1 MVENNKK
8 LIDDFIIHI
17 KMVRKFSHHTIRSY
31 KLDLIQFNEFLNKYS
46 KKIKIQYLDKSVIQT
61 YIQSISK
68 KNFSDKTLL
77 RKVSS
82 IKSFFRYLTDNNL
95 VKTNIAELIAS
106 PKTSKKIP
114 NFLTKNQVQ
123 KLMKLPDLT
132 SKNGIMHLSILEIFY
147 STGIRI
153 SELVKIE
160 LNKVDLNKRIV
171 KVKGKGD
178 KERIVILG
186 DRAILSL
193 KSHININNIRHFYL
207 YPSLL
212 NKSKE
217 KTHISINYV
226 YKMVKKYL
234 SYISG
239 NDKLSPHSL
248 RHSFATH
255 LLNNGADLM
264 SVKDLLGHEDLSSTQ
279 IYTHVTIDK
288 MKKIY
293 KISHPHGK

>member
-1 MVENNKK
+1 MIEKNKK

-31 KLDLIQFNEFLNKYS
+31 KVDLIQFNEFLNKYS
-46 KKIKIQYLDKSVIQT
+46 KKIKIQYLDKSVIQI

-193 KSHININNIRHFYL
+193 KSHINKNNIRHFYL

-212 NKSKE
+212 SKSKE

>member
-31 KLDLIQFNEFLNKYS
+31 KVDLIQFNEFLNKYS

-212 NKSKE
+212 SKSKE

>member
-31 KLDLIQFNEFLNKYS
+31 KVDLIQFNEFLNKYS
-46 KKIKIQYLDKSVIQT
+46 KKIKIQYLDKSVIQI

-193 KSHININNIRHFYL
+193 KSHINKNNIRHFYL

-212 NKSKE
+212 SKSKE

>member
-31 KLDLIQFNEFLNKYS
+31 KVDLIQFNEFLNKYS
-46 KKIKIQYLDKSVIQT
+46 KKIKIQYLDKSVIQI

-114 NFLTKNQVQ
+114 NFLTKTQVQ

-193 KSHININNIRHFYL
+193 KSHINKNNIRHFYL

-212 NKSKE
+212 SKSKE

>member
-31 KLDLIQFNEFLNKYS
+31 KVDLIQFNEFLNKYS

-193 KSHININNIRHFYL
+193 KSHINKNNIRHFYL

-212 NKSKE
+212 SKSKE

>member
-106 PKTSKKIP
+106 PKISKKIP

-132 SKNGIMHLSILEIFY
+132 SKIGVMHLSILEIFY

-193 KSHININNIRHFYL
+193 KSHINKNNIRHFYL

-212 NKSKE
+212 SKSKE

>member
-1 MVENNKK
+1 MIENNKK

-31 KLDLIQFNEFLNKYS
+31 KVDLIQFNEFLNKHS
-46 KKIKIQYLDKSVIQT
+46 EKINIQYLDKSVIQT

-132 SKNGIMHLSILEIFY
+132 SKIGVMHLSILEIFY

-160 LNKVDLNKRIV
+160 LNKVDLNKRTV

-193 KSHININNIRHFYL
+193 KSHINKNNIRHFYL

-212 NKSKE
+212 SKSKE

>member
-1 MVENNKK
+1 MIENNKK

-31 KLDLIQFNEFLNKYS
+31 KVDLIQFNEFLNKHS

-132 SKNGIMHLSILEIFY
+132 SKIGVMHLSILEIFY

-160 LNKVDLNKRIV
+160 LNKVDLNKRTV

-193 KSHININNIRHFYL
+193 KNHINKNSIRHFYL

-212 NKSKE
+212 IKSKE

>member
-31 KLDLIQFNEFLNKYS
+31 KVDLIQFNEFLNKYS

-132 SKNGIMHLSILEIFY
+132 SKIGVMHLSILEIFY

-193 KSHININNIRHFYL
+193 KSHINKNNIRHFYL

-212 NKSKE
+212 SKSKE

>member
-1 MVENNKK
+1 MIKNNKK
-8 LIDDFIIHI
+8 LLDDFLENI
-17 KMVRKFSHHTIRSY
+17 KKVRKFSYHTIRSY
-31 KLDLIQFNEFLNKYS
+31 RVDLIQFLEFLNKYS
-46 KKIKIQYLDKSVIQT
+46 RQIKLQDLDKSVIQI
-61 YIQSISK
+61 YIQGMSK
-68 KNFSDKTLL
+68 NKFSDKTLL

-82 IKSFFRYLTDNNL
+82 IKSFFKYLTDSNL

-114 NFLTKNQVQ
+114 NFLTKNQVE
-123 KLMKLPDLT
+123 KLMKLPDLNT
-132 SKNGIMHLSILEIFY
+132 KVGVMHLSILEIFY

-153 SELVKIE
+153 SELVNIE
-160 LNKVDLNKRIV
+160 LNKINIKKRII

-186 DRAILSL
+186 DRAVLSL
-193 KSHININNIRHFYL
+193 KNHIKKNNIHDFYL
-207 YPSLL
+207 YPSMI
-212 NKSKE
+212 NDSKKKS
-217 KTHISINYV
+217 HLSINYV

-234 SYISG
+234 SYIAR

-255 LLNNGADLM
+255 LLNSGADLM
-264 SVKDLLGHEDLSSTQ
+264 SVKDMLGHEDLSSTQ

>member
-1 MVENNKK
+1 MIENNKK

-17 KMVRKFSHHTIRSY
+17 EMVRKFSHHTIRSY
-31 KLDLIQFNEFLNKYS
+31 KVDLIQFNEFLNKHS

-114 NFLTKNQVQ
+114 NFLTKKQVQ

-132 SKNGIMHLSILEIFY
+132 SKIGVMHLSILEIFY

-160 LNKVDLNKRIV
+160 LNKVDLNKRTV

-193 KSHININNIRHFYL
+193 KNHINKNSIRHFYL

-212 NKSKE
+212 IKSKE

>member
-1 MVENNKK
+1 MIENNKK

-17 KMVRKFSHHTIRSY
+17 KMVRKFSHHTTRSY
-31 KLDLIQFNEFLNKYS
+31 KVDLIQFNEFLNKYS

-132 SKNGIMHLSILEIFY
+132 SKIGVMHLSILEIFY

-160 LNKVDLNKRIV
+160 LNKVDLNKRTV

-193 KSHININNIRHFYL
+193 KNHINKNSIRHFYL

-212 NKSKE
+212 IKSKE